1 MPRINPNDLPDDL
14 DEFEEGAADHISIPK
29 MRREG
34 SKTDLFKYH
43 SDARNG
49 AKNRLA
55 RIMRGK
61 EGQWDR

>member
-14 DEFEEGAADHISIPK
+14 DDFDDPMSEAEIPK
-29 MRREG
+29 MRRVG
-34 SKTDLFKYH
+34 TKNDLFKFH

-49 AKNRLA
+49 ARNRLA

-61 EGQWDR
+61 ESEYGN

>member
-14 DEFEEGAADHISIPK
+14 DDFDAPDTGDEIPK

-34 SKTDLFKYH
+34 TKNDLFKFH

-49 AKNRLA
+49 ARNRLA

-61 EGQWDR
+61 ESEYGN